1 MTISEKLDK
10 VLENQAKHEVRLD
23 NFAKDQG
30 ELKTTIYGN
39 GKAGVVLDV
48 DRLKVFNKAQCWIG
62 GAVILAVITIAGK
75 LVYAHMS
82 GS

>member
-23 NFAKDQG
+23 NFAKDQK
-30 ELKTTIYGN
+30 EHHDTLYGN

-48 DRLKVFNKAQCWIG
+48 DRIKVFNKAQCWVG
-62 GAVILAVITIAGK
+62 CVLVLAVLGL
-75 LVYAHMS
+75 LVRLAYSHMTQ
-82 GS
+82 